1 MVIAVIGTLM
11 EGSTMPYDL
20 SAAIENMCQRT
31 RWAWAPAR
39 AGRLDARREEVQGD
53 PRHPHRPWPVQG
65 DRLRLDRLAGRA
77 AQAPEAEEAAR
88 GARVLGK
95 VRQQGAPA
103 PWITATATTTISSS
117 AWSSSSTTS
126 SDCASWKTELVGT
139 DFIQTQDIQGSNEQE
154 IIEAC
159 IEKLKAAGLAED
171 IAWKIGGKGIL
182 LTLTVAG
189 CPHMLKEQLLRE
201 NGIKPYSCL
210 AANMILDQLIEKL
223 GYASTYLADL
233 KVDERDPRGDLR
245 HTGEDRRGVG
255 LVQGV
260 AALQRAPSLP
270 RHSRLRLPS

>member
-1 MVIAVIGTLM
+1 MDERDRYYNHL
-11 EGSTMPYDL
+11 L
-20 SAAIENMCQRT
+20 F
-31 RWAWAPAR
+31 
-39 AGRLDARREEVQGD
+39 RLEQLLYHE
-53 PRHPHRPWPVQG
+53 
-65 DRLRLDRLAGRA
+65 L
-77 AQAPEAEEAAR
+77 
-88 GARVLGK
+88 
-95 VRQQGAPA
+95 
-103 PWITATATTTISSS
+103 
-117 AWSSSSTTS
+117 

-139 DFIQTQDIQGSNEQE
+139 DFIQTQDIRGSSEQE

-233 KVDERDPRGDLR
+233 KVDEQ
-245 HTGEDRRGVG
+245 TGKCVIR
-255 LVQGV
+255 
-260 AALQRAPSLP
+260 AAIYATPEKIGEVSDW
-270 RHSRLRLPS
+270 SRE